1 MNSIKKI
8 IFLLYS
14 YFIKYSPTALGKGFV
29 RRIIGKHMGTA
40 NYTIDG
46 IKLDLNPTA
55 LYDQYLLNGI
65 KLNPILTTLMDE
77 QLCGSSLFIDIGA
90 NIGYFSILAEK
101 KHGSSVL
108 AFEPSPRE
116 IKRFKVNMQKN
127 MCKKI
132 SCFECALGKFNKN
145 SILETADFSNHGMN
159 KIVTS
164 HSKDTITIKTKKLD
178 QILNNIDLHKIK
190 LFKIDVEGSEIDVLE
205 GMTTTIAR
213 LSDCK
218 FVVEVSPT
226 YLAEKGYRTDD
237 LYNFFQNYNYNYTYG
252 KNGAFQWEEV
262 FYCNNKIT
270 LPYSI

>member
-1 MNSIKKI
+1 
-8 IFLLYS
+8 
-14 YFIKYSPTALGKGFV
+14 
-29 RRIIGKHMGTA
+29 
-40 NYTIDG
+40 
-46 IKLDLNPTA
+46 
-55 LYDQYLLNGI
+55 
-65 KLNPILTTLMDE
+65 MDE
-77 QLCGSSLFIDIGA
+77 QLSEKSLFIDIGA

-101 KHGSSVL
+101 NTDQVFLHL
-108 AFEPSPRE
+108 NRLLRE
-116 IKRFKVNMQKN
+116 MKRFKVNMQKN

-164 HSKDTITIKTKKLD
+164 HSKDTISVKTKKLD
-178 QILNNIDLHKIK
+178 QVLNNIDLHKIK

-205 GMTTTIAR
+205 GMTKTIAR

-226 YLAEKGYRTDD
+226 YLTEKGYRTDD
-237 LYNFFQNYNYNYTYG
+237 LYNFFKIIIIATHMVKVMLFNG
-252 KNGAFQWEEV
+252 KKF
-262 FYCNNKIT
+262 FIKKIT